1 VESTD
6 ILRGHSIP
14 DPSDV
19 VRALG
24 GENVFISVHKSD
36 IWDDSQGAFMEPDL
50 VPVNYGVER
59 SLELLT
65 TTCLDE
71 TTVLDDAPRCVG

>member
-1 VESTD
+1 M
-6 ILRGHSIP
+6 
-14 DPSDV
+14 
-19 VRALG
+19 
-24 GENVFISVHKSD
+24 FISVHKSD

-50 VPVNYGVER
+50 VPVNYRVER
-59 SLELLT
+59 SLELST